1 MTASQELPDY
11 DSASLKL
18 DHALGNCGQH
28 LALLQ
33 GEIAQAL
40 SGEDMEKLSDISQ
53 ILVWQPELVKLC
65 QESILGQLPAAALRL
80 GVELNKQVNLLSIDG
95 QQLKIAR
102 QANTKKLRLQQ
113 MQNRLQ
119 IISQYFEQMQII
131 ARNTASSD

>member
-1 MTASQELPDY
+1 MASSELPDH

-18 DHALGNCGQH
+18 DQALGNCGQH

-65 QESILGQLPAAALRL
+65 QESILGRLPTAALRL
-80 GVELNKQVNLLSIDG
+80 GVELNKQINLLSIDG

-102 QANTKKLRLQQ
+102 QVNTQKLRLQQ
-113 MQNRLQ
+113 MQNRLKLIREYIGQ
-119 IISQYFEQMQII
+119 LQVQL
-131 ARNTASSD
+131 